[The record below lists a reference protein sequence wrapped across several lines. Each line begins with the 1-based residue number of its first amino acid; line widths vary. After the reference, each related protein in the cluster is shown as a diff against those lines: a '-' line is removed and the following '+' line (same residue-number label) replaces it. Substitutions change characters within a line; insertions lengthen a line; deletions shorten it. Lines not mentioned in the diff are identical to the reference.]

1 MEKLPLAPTATGP
14 DTAFTG
20 HVLMESIR
28 GPRGESRAAMNHVH
42 FAPGARTH
50 WHWHPVGQTLH
61 GTAGVGLVVTR
72 SGEVLTLEPG
82 RTVWIP
88 PREVHWHSAT
98 AGALMSH
105 IAVQEADEDD
115 ETVIW
120 LEPVT
125 TRSSSGRSPPQASE
139 GTPCTR
145 SDIFSTA
152 WSESR

>member
-1 MEKLPLAPTATGP
+1 MEKLPLTHTATGP
-14 DTAFTG
+14 DTSFTG

-28 GPRGESRAAMNHVH
+28 GPRGGSRAAMNHVL

-61 GTAGVGLVVTR
+61 CTAGVGLVVTR

-88 PREVHWHSAT
+88 PREEHWHGAT
-98 AGALMSH
+98 AESLMSH
-105 IAVQEADEDD
+105 IAVQEADEGD
-115 ETVIW
+115 ETVFW

-125 TRSSSGRSPPQASE
+125 DEELGRAVAAA
-139 GTPCTR
+139 GL
-145 SDIFSTA
+145 
-152 WSESR
+152 

>member
-1 MEKLPLAPTATGP
+1 MEKLPLTPTATGP

-28 GPRGESRAAMNHVH
+28 GPRGESSAAMNHVH

-88 PREVHWHSAT
+88 PREEHWHGAT
-98 AGALMSH
+98 AESLMSH

-115 ETVIW
+115 ETVFW

-125 TRSSSGRSPPQASE
+125 DEELARAVAAAGL
-139 GTPCTR
+139 
-145 SDIFSTA
+145 
-152 WSESR
+152 